1 MAGDPLK
8 GNLRDSHKKSD
19 LSLLRDREIEN
30 NNSQQFN
37 EVMNAAE
44 RHINLRESQYNK
56 QRTTLL
62 KAI

>member
-44 RHINLRESQYNK
+44 RHINLRES
-56 QRTTLL
+56 
-62 KAI
+62 